1 MKKADM
7 EAHQAQYKKLINKAR
22 TAEREGLYTQ
32 TVELALASWDYVDG
46 MMLYERKYNNNDFSS
61 IWGIDLILKYAPL
74 LLDFP
79 SLDKLEGL
87 LKSCRRIEKNTS
99 ECLAEKLSEARSF
112 LHTSHR
118 LWNHIENNPETR
130 QDQIRKKLGG
140 QQKQW
145 DSIAEKWE
153 QMGLLQRT
161 PENGSYRLSLSTR
174 LGQLIVGKCSSC
186 GEITE
191 APKAMLLEKVTC
203 PQCNNTAWFVITS
216 TKIDANIKG

>member
-1 MKKADM
+1 M
-7 EAHQAQYKKLINKAR
+7 EAHQSLYENLIKKAIV
-22 TAEREGLYTQ
+22 AECEGLYTQ

-46 MMLYERKYNNNDFSS
+46 MIQYERKYKNNDFSS
-61 IWGIDLILKYAPL
+61 IRGIDLILKYAPL

-79 SLDKLEGL
+79 NLDKLEGL
-87 LKSCRRIEKNTS
+87 LKACRRIEKNTS
-99 ECLAEKLSEARSF
+99 ECLADKLSEARS
-112 LHTSHR
+112 LLRTSHR
-118 LWNHIENNPETR
+118 LWNHIEKNPDTR

-145 DSIAEKWE
+145 DSIVQKWE
-153 QMGLLQRT
+153 QMGLLQRI
-161 PENGSYRLSLSTR
+161 PKNGSYLLSLSTR

-191 APKAMLLEKVTC
+191 APKAMLLEKITC

-216 TKIDANIKG
+216 TKIDANTKG